1 MSLDGPLIAPSPV
14 DKLLTKLD
22 DPKVVAS
29 LNDLLDHAD
38 LLAVLVN
45 GLDELLKRGD
55 VISDSLTQTIAEMR
69 DATTD
74 SDAASALTLV
84 DLPKLARSL
93 TSLSAVLAEAGP
105 VIAALMNSTLAD
117 PRAIQVV
124 SVGDQ
129 AVTAGAAR
137 AREEQTKFSGVFS
150 LLRALRDDDV
160 ARGLGFLIHVLR
172 EFGKGFS
179 ELDLPS
185 PEEVAAGAHTED
197 DILKAYTRGYGRSAR
212 TNGKASRKS
221 STQA

>member
-124 SVGDQ
+124 SVGAQ

-160 ARGLGFLIHVLR
+160 QHDLEQLGIGERRGAFAGKTLAQAPAMPEIMRCGRFLQTAGRRDGVVLH
-172 EFGKGFS
+172 G
-179 ELDLPS
+179 PS
-185 PEEVAAGAHTED
+185 
-197 DILKAYTRGYGRSAR
+197 
-212 TNGKASRKS
+212 
-221 STQA
+221 